1 MYDVIQLIMIILFSV
16 GTVNIVEMLNI
27 FNILTSIIGCSTYT
41 IYIYSSLTLADIY
54 KARDLAL
61 TNNLAHFQFGTSSKI
76 D

>member
-1 MYDVIQLIMIILFSV
+1 MIILFSV

-27 FNILTSIIGCSTYT
+27 FNILASIIGCSTYT